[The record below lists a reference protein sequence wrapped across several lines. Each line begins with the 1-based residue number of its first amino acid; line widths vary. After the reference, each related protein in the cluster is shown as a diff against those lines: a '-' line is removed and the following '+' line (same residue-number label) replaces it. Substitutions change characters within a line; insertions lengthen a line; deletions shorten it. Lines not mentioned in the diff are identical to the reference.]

1 MLQSE
6 ISERVRAGEKLW
18 AILIDPDK
26 LPYDEIT
33 DFMLMA
39 NQSSCDYIL
48 VGGSLI
54 NHNQFQSYLKK
65 IHEISTKK
73 VIIFPGNSHQIS
85 NHADALLLLSL
96 ISGRNPELL
105 IGQHVKAAFKLK
117 ESGLEILPCGYMLI
131 ESESLTS
138 AIYMSESLPIPK
150 DKYDI
155 AAATALAGIQL
166 GLKYIYMDTGSGS
179 NTAINNKLIQAVKS
193 NISVPLFIGG
203 GITSQNQLQSCWDA
217 GADIVV
223 IGNYIEKNFHKM
235 YDFNK
240 GTLAS

>member
-85 NHADALLLLSL
+85 NHADALLLFVIALSVSAVTATTRFPSSRVIL
-96 ISGRNPELL
+96 ENP
-105 IGQHVKAAFKLK
+105 FF
-117 ESGLEILPCGYMLI
+117 SRT
-131 ESESLTS
+131 STTSLSRTS
-138 AIYMSESLPIPK
+138 APAVPRNRKPSRLRIPSLFR
-150 DKYDI
+150 
-155 AAATALAGIQL
+155 
-166 GLKYIYMDTGSGS
+166 S
-179 NTAINNKLIQAVKS
+179 
-193 NISVPLFIGG
+193 
-203 GITSQNQLQSCWDA
+203 
-217 GADIVV
+217 
-223 IGNYIEKNFHKM
+223 
-235 YDFNK
+235 
-240 GTLAS
+240 